1 MTDSGSKWGK
11 ALASISSTPQTIKV
25 ESNPNASAQD
35 RIEQTLSVFK
45 KRSNYFSLL
54 RKLDIKMPPLYKRK
68 EKEKLGVKK
77 CFH

>member
-11 ALASISSTPQTIKV
+11 ALASISSTSQTIKL
-25 ESNPNASAQD
+25 ETNASAQD

-68 EKEKLGVKK
+68 EKAKLGVI
-77 CFH
+77 